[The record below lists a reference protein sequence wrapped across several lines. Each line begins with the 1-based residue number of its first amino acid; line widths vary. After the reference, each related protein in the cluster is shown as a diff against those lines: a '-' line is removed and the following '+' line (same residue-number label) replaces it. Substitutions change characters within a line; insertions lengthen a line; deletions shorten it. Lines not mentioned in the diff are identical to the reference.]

1 MSKLIHHTDCSV
13 PLNYALVSVLPFVPL
28 VAPIL
33 LSYGGVAPFPYLEI
47 FSIVAGGVVSLNG
60 YQYGGLDQ
68 TNREIEAVKSSALM
82 AIKFQYSFS
91 AIKLSIDILK
101 VLKSGWEGE
110 LNIRDN
116 IDWYNAAEFVS
127 WSLLRMNPVDSL
139 QVVFN
144 RAIEIISMGKDQKNI
159 IDVIPN
165 NKLVGDYVYQDTPE
179 LVPASPL
186 PERLSPTYFV
196 ELLGKDGYGY
206 GYGWGQF
213 VSIDRQD
220 SPDFDTIFCR

>member
-13 PLNYALVSVLPFVPL
+13 PLNYALVSALPFVPFVPL
-28 VAPIL
+28 VAPMV

-47 FSIVAGGVVSLNG
+47 FSIVAGGVVSLNS

-110 LNIRDN
+110 LNINDN

-139 QVVFN
+139 NVVFN
-144 RAIEIISMGKDQKNI
+144 KAVEMIGGAKVQQNI
-159 IDVIPN
+159 IPYNIETN
-165 NKLVGDYVYQDTPE
+165 NNIETNIFVGELLSTMRFASPE
-179 LVPASPL
+179 LPPSSPSPARL
-186 PERLSPTYFV
+186 LSPVPF
-196 ELLGKDGYGY
+196 LGDDPL
-206 GYGWGQF
+206 GWGWH
-213 VSIDRQD
+213 VMIDK
-220 SPDFDTIFCR
+220 